1 MPNSP
6 TPAWWLLLWILSAST
21 VSASPTGG
29 AAWQQDIRD
38 GVQARELGNMNESIA
53 ALQRAALETPDPV
66 SRMYAR
72 TEHGV
77 SLAQTGRLAEA
88 QAALQLAY
96 RDADSGARYQVALAL
111 GNLAVRSR
119 DNPLAGRYY
128 QEAIASAPAD
138 AAGEDARVG
147 AELDLT
153 WLQPPLQRL
162 ADLPRLSRRVD
173 SMRNA

>member
-53 ALQRAALETPDPV
+53 ALERAALETPDAV
-66 SRMYAR
+66 SRVYAR
-72 TEHGV
+72 TELGV
-77 SLAQTGRLAEA
+77 SLSQTGRLAEA

-111 GNLAVRSR
+111 GNLALRSH
-119 DNPLAGRYY
+119 DNPQAVGYY
-128 QEAIASAPAD
+128 EEAIASAPAF
-138 AAGEDARVG
+138 RSSSNS
-147 AELDLT
+147 T
-153 WLQPPLQRL
+153 
-162 ADLPRLSRRVD
+162 
-173 SMRNA
+173 